1 MLLLELKVMYNH
13 TGVVSGNHLG
23 HSFEQHE
30 PTGQIVANKKNVLST
45 PFNKDEIDIFKS
57 RHKNYIREIEG
68 YDHDIKKYYKIE
80 HTHPT
85 IMLSNL
91 QNYNPTIGITYFE
104 PHATDKLIHHHESK
118 PRYDKEYVYNMHIP
132 QQLEAMRVN
141 NPADHK
147 PLEHS
152 HKLKVRNRF

>member
-13 TGVVSGNHLG
+13 AGVVSGNHLG

-30 PTGQIVANKKNVLST
+30 ATGQIVANKKNVLST

-57 RHKNYIREIEG
+57 RHKNHIREIEG

-104 PHATDKLIHHHESK
+104 PHATDKLLR
-118 PRYDKEYVYNMHIP
+118 PFFYVLLDAVLLIFLLDLNCYI
-132 QQLEAMRVN
+132 L
-141 NPADHK
+141 
-147 PLEHS
+147 
-152 HKLKVRNRF
+152 KLSPNLAIAQ